1 MTRNIDAS
9 SIRER
14 LLNSSSATLR
24 PSSGSEVFA
33 GYMHKKSRRGQW
45 QKRLVV
51 LDHDALA
58 LYTDKPMFLSNC
70 SFESTPKTAQVS
82 SLHSR
87 YVASPKWYIPVIDIC
102 DVSVHGSKGV
112 LVQTSNRVIPLLA
125 KNKSARDMW
134 VEAIEFQRRFVRA
147 QRWSDRSGRGTQQSV
162 AVDLDMFDE
171 TDKTIMSA
179 VSSYLLK
186 NGRQS
191 YDGMRAPRPSND
203 YKGIPAELLASR
215 HFMHQ
220 SAFRNSTYI

>member
-1 MTRNIDAS
+1 MTRATDTPS
-9 SIRER
+9 VRER
-14 LLNSSSATLR
+14 LLNSSSSTLR
-24 PSSGSEVFA
+24 PSSSSEVFA

-70 SFESTPKTAQVS
+70 SFESTPKAAQVS

-87 YVASPKWYIPVIDIC
+87 YVASPKWYIPVMDIC
-102 DVSVHGSKGV
+102 DVTVHGTKGV
-112 LVQTSNRVIPLLA
+112 LVQASNRVIPLLA
-125 KNKSARDMW
+125 KNKKSRDLW

-147 QRWSDRSGRGTQQSV
+147 QKWSGERCGRETQQSFD
-162 AVDLDMFDE
+162 VDLAMFDE
-171 TDKTIMSA
+171 TEKTIMSA

-191 YDGMRAPRPSND
+191 YDG
-203 YKGIPAELLASR
+203 
-215 HFMHQ
+215 
-220 SAFRNSTYI
+220 